1 MHTIR
6 ELRWNS
12 KNFNFLIFKDYIFLN
27 KKIMIFS
34 KANLYKLKKMLLS
47 LSEIPTKEGI
57 VLITDSDDM
66 EVGLEVFVDGDE
78 GLVPAP
84 DGEYTVDE
92 SIVVVEGGKIVS
104 ITEKPIE
111 QPIETPV
118 ETPMQN
124 EEKPE
129 EKPEEKM
136 EEPSTEPTEPT
147 EPMEPSTEELKNL
160 IEEQKS
166 MIETLKSENETLK
179 AEIED
184 LKKKLEEPLAQPA
197 EEQFK
202 NTKPIEKE
210 TKIDFSK
217 YIKRK

>member
-1 MHTIR
+1 
-6 ELRWNS
+6 
-12 KNFNFLIFKDYIFLN
+12 
-27 KKIMIFS
+27 MIFS
-34 KANLYKLKKMLLS
+34 KQNLYKLKKMLLS
-47 LSEIPTKEGI
+47 LSEIPTKEGV
-57 VLITDSDDM
+57 VLITDSDNL

-78 GLVPAP
+78 GLVPAT

-92 SIVVVEGGKIVS
+92 SIVVVEGGKIVE
-104 ITEKPIE
+104 IKEKPIE
-111 QPIETPV
+111 QPVEEPV
-118 ETPMQN
+118 ETPETIETPMQE

-129 EKPEEKM
+129 ENL
-136 EEPSTEPTEPT
+136 EEPTI
-147 EPMEPSTEELKNL
+147 EELKNL

-166 MIETLKSENETLK
+166 MIENLKSETETLK

-184 LKKKLEEPLAQPA
+184 LKKKLEEPLAEPA

-202 NTKPIEKE
+202 NDKPIEKE